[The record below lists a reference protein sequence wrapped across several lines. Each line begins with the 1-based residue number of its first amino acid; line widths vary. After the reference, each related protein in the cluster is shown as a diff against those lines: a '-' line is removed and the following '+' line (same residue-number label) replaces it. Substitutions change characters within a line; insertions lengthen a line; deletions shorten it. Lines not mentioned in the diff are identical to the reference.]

1 MLLLQSSLSC
11 AVQSVQCSAV
21 CPVQCSVGFYWVSDP
36 LTLQANNL
44 VFHTAVEH
52 FSRSCR
58 EGGLSVGGRRPL
70 NGAPDV
76 PHIITS
82 SVEHD
87 SVTLMAKHL
96 QKEGR
101 AGGSTLTVLELFR
114 LYTNPSV
121 YETRGCSCRK

>member
-1 MLLLQSSLSC
+1 MGFTW
-11 AVQSVQCSAV
+11 SVTC
-21 CPVQCSVGFYWVSDP
+21 DP
-36 LTLQANNL
+36 LTFQANSL

-52 FSRSCR
+52 FNRSCR
-58 EGGLSVGGRRPL
+58 EEELSVGGRRLL

-87 SVTLMAKHL
+87 SVTLTANHL

-101 AGGSTLTVLELFR
+101 AGGSMLPVL
-114 LYTNPSV
+114 
-121 YETRGCSCRK
+121 